1 MPDPKAG
8 RPLSCAR
15 MALAIGCAA
24 LAACSANS
32 TADGAADASAIRA
45 VSLAWKRAF
54 NAGDAAAVTA
64 LYAED
69 AVLSAPGVPLVRS
82 RAAIAEYFQKT
93 GAQFANA
100 GLTVADAPLG
110 NPVASGDLGFQ
121 WETYSVT
128 NKAGTV
134 VDSGRLLTL
143 FRRHGGKWLIV
154 ADTWNSDAAPAT
166 QAGGPETSPH

>member
-1 MPDPKAG
+1 M
-8 RPLSCAR
+8 
-15 MALAIGCAA
+15 MLAIGCAA

-32 TADGAADASAIRA
+32 AADGAADAAAIRA

-54 NAGDAAAVTA
+54 NAGDPAAVTA

-69 AVLSAPGVPLVRS
+69 AVLSAPGMPLVRS
-82 RAAIAEYFQKT
+82 KAAIGLYFLKT
-93 GAQFANA
+93 GAQFADA
-100 GLTVADAPLG
+100 GLTVADAPMG

-121 WETYSVT
+121 WETYSIT

-143 FRRHGGKWLIV
+143 FRRQGGKWLIV
-154 ADTWNSDAAPAT
+154 ADTWNSDGAPGS
-166 QAGGPETSPH
+166 QADHGPPSSPH